1 MNLIFF
7 YDKAAHLIDLGKLLS
22 FFYFIFNKAFSNVF
36 PSTLLDEIAG
46 IQLDEDII

>member
-7 YDKAAHLIDLGKLLS
+7 YDKAAHLVDLGKPVD
-22 FFYFIFNKAFSNVF
+22 FNFIFNKAFSNVF

-46 IQLDEDII
+46 IQLHEDII